1 MCESVCLFL
10 ETSDGVVSNEVNNSN
25 EINNTDGGSIRIARL
40 HSTSLPAVPLDGAT
54 HKKTLEKFATL
65 GTRWRARRP
74 ISVGSVSVLN
84 Q

>member
-40 HSTSLPAVPLDGAT
+40 HSTIVYLPYRSTEQPKKRRLKNSRLLGHGGVHAGPFRLALSL
-54 HKKTLEKFATL
+54 
-65 GTRWRARRP
+65 
-74 ISVGSVSVLN
+74 S
-84 Q
+84 